1 MLRNPITFSR
11 TCYTYSKIK
20 TERGKCEWVAMWGEK
35 GLKVAS
41 AAADFRVVNRE
52 TAWVD

>member
-1 MLRNPITFSR
+1 
-11 TCYTYSKIK
+11 
-20 TERGKCEWVAMWGEK
+20 MWREG

-41 AAADFRVVNRE
+41 AADFRVVNRD